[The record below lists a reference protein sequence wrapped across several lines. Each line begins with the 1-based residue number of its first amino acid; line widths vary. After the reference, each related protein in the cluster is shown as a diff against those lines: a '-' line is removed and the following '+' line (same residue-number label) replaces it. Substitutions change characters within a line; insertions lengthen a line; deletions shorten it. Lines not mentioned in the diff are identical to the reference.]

1 MNLLQIITTIFDIVW
16 LSSVLLL
23 LWRIWRNST
32 QHIHK
37 METTLLEVAVRN
49 AESAAQSA
57 DSARKAVETTQSMAE
72 STHALITII
81 QAEKRESL
89 E

>member
-1 MNLLQIITTIFDIVW
+1 MQLAITIFDIVW

-32 QHIHK
+32 RHIHR
-37 METTLLEVAVRN
+37 METTLLEVTIRN
-49 AESAAQSA
+49 AESAVQASEA
-57 DSARKAVETTQSMAE
+57 ARKAVEATQGMVE

-81 QAEKRESL
+81 QTDKKE
-89 E
+89 